1 MKFIK
6 TVEQFVNTSGE
17 EIADGVRDISAEIED
32 LKGVLVDALGGI
44 SVDTDLS
51 VLEATAEDI
60 REGVE
65 TANMLLED
73 IKTGV
78 EGISIDVSV
87 DLSYLEATADD
98 IKDAVDVGNEN
109 LVEIKQAVEAL
120 DLNVDLTQLE
130 EAAGEIKAELE
141 AANVSL
147 VDIKEAVEALELG
160 VDLTQ
165 LEEAAG
171 EIKAEL
177 EAANTGLGD
186 IKAELEAANVGLV
199 EVKQAVEALE
209 LDVDLTQLE
218 TSAGEIK
225 AELEAANVVLD
236 EIKTGIEAL
245 EFNVDLSQVEA
256 ALVDVNESLTGIG
269 EDLSEIKPELANLGA
284 IKTEVSVGNDSLV
297 RIEGEI
303 IQGVEALSKRIEDL
317 TRSTIKIYNLGSEIG
332 VEYSAEPLV
341 SLNTEGRSSFSI
353 KIKNTGSNPMGFE
366 VLRRT
371 KWGSSISYLQ
381 ASEDEVLP
389 GESAFLPVEGTVLDG
404 RYDVYIRSALGTTA
418 LVETITRMGPKTHLP
433 YECDW
438 TVGNGG
444 DFATIQAALACVTVK
459 DGDRLLLLEGEY
471 NLTSTLTI
479 NRRISIVGE
488 SRQGSILKN
497 DPTWTDGGSL
507 ISVTAD
513 GVSFEHMTISQ
524 ASTNANAFAVFVQK
538 SGEQKVNGF
547 SFIKVDLEYSKAGVT
562 YRANNSIVYDCY
574 FELIPSGSGNRR
586 PVFLMGNGGNS
597 FVDSCVF
604 DHPSNL
610 VVAGTN
616 NRLIHMTGLGSA
628 GADGTYT
635 GSMTISQNK
644 SIGFVAQFVNHDV
657 LTGTANGFS
666 LIVHNNTISE
676 TNAFVAAVGSNFELY
691 QQAIFYN
698 NKLTNQHVLGAAPG
712 KGMFFFDGSAIRLT
726 PMPFFAA
733 NNELQNLTL
742 RASET
747 DAPDSP
753 AGQSLATIRTTAADA
768 YITAGRNPVVFSSRI
783 PRRLPNMK
791 VNFWS

>member
-1 MKFIK
+1 MSDP
-6 TVEQFVNTSGE
+6 N
-17 EIADGVRDISAEIED
+17 D
-32 LKGVLVDALGGI
+32 LKYTNVQLANTPGKAERVEVVGLEL
-44 SVDTDLS
+44 DLS
-51 VLEATAEDI
+51 
-60 REGVE
+60 
-65 TANMLLED
+65 
-73 IKTGV
+73 
-78 EGISIDVSV
+78 SIEL
-87 DLSYLEATADD
+87 DLSD
-98 IKDAVDVGNEN
+98 I
-109 LVEIKQAVEAL
+109 
-120 DLNVDLTQLE
+120 NVDLTSIEGLIGE
-130 EAAGEIKAELE
+130 TNVKLDEIKTAVDGIELDVDLSEIETTTGEIKAELE
-141 AANVSL
+141 AANVTL
-147 VDIKEAVEALELG
+147 
-160 VDLTQ
+160 
-165 LEEAAG
+165 G
-171 EIKAEL
+171 EIKSGIDGL
-177 EAANTGLGD
+177 EIN
-186 IKAELEAANVGLV
+186 
-199 EVKQAVEALE
+199 
-209 LDVDLTQLE
+209 VDLEQLE
-218 TSAGEIK
+218 TTSGEIK
-225 AELEAANVVLD
+225 SEIETANVTLG
-236 EIKTGIEAL
+236 EIKTAIEAI
-245 EFNVDLSQVEA
+245 EIDVDFDLSALEQTATDIKGESQVANATLDRIE
-256 ALVDVNESLTGIG
+256 
-269 EDLSEIKPELANLGA
+269 SEIVEGVKTLNKSIEEITRGTIKLYTLGA
-284 IKTEVSVGNDSLV
+284 
-297 RIEGEI
+297 
-303 IQGVEALSKRIEDL
+303 
-317 TRSTIKIYNLGSEIG
+317 EIG
-332 VEYSAEPLV
+332 AAYTSDPLV
-341 SLNTEGRSSFSI
+341 SLNTENNGLFSI
-353 KIKNTGSNPMGFE
+353 KIKNTGANPLDFE
-366 VLRRT
+366 IRS
-371 KWGSSISYLQ
+371 K
-381 ASEDEVLP
+381 ASWAATLETVFASQVAVAP
-389 GESAFLPVEGTVLDG
+389 GQSAEFPIASTAFDG
-404 RYDVYIRSALGTTA
+404 RYNVYIRAASATTA
-418 LVETITRMGPKTHLP
+418 VVETIVKTGPKSQLP
-433 YECDW
+433 FQCDW

-444 DFATIQAALACVTVK
+444 DFATIQAALACITVK
-459 DGDRLLLLEGEY
+459 DGDRLLLLKGEY

-488 SRQGSILKN
+488 SRKGSVLKN

-513 GVSFEHMTISQ
+513 GVSFEHLTISQ

-574 FELIPSGSGNRR
+574 FELIPSGTGNRR

-610 VVAGTN
+610 VVVGTN

-666 LIVHNNTISE
+666 LIVHSNTVSE
-676 TNAFVAAVGSNFELY
+676 TNAFVVAVGSNFELY

-783 PRRLPNMK
+783 PRRLPQLDLK
-791 VNFWS
+791 FWS